1 MAENTL
7 KIKMEQISGSVL
19 GTESPGA
26 ISDTVKEGTNKDEAS
41 FFKKAK
47 NVPKQIA
54 SFSKAQL
61 GIQFGIG
68 AMLRQSQIAT
78 GFLGALFQVMGAIMD
93 AFLVAFAPQ
102 FFSAI
107 ASMSK
112 LIPVAKAMGES
123 IAAGLEDLRDK
134 IMYVLTPLIRV
145 AGFIWQGVQFV
156 GRVLGA
162 LPDMLKVLFLIVAA
176 GWKLFNHFQFGHW
189 AKHFQSTY
197 NAVLRAN
204 IVANKAAGKGG
215 GMMMSGGRG
224 AMVGLA
230 RAIPYLM
237 IITTVIGIA
246 MSLFSFFSNRNK
258 SDKGSAEGV
267 DVSGQLGR
275 SYGMS
280 QASQLGTTLN
290 AQLSKNVQALGDGL
304 VPIVQHIEVT
314 AEKMTTPLEDAVGRT
329 ATGLDQTVELYKG
342 SAQQMSQSTADWI
355 EASKAAQKRNLELAK
370 IPPPSINP
378 HMNLTSIDGGAYTGI
393 GSGATSNEVTT
404 TMKNAA
410 REWVNEQR
418 KMTDLQKQNARQAAA
433 AVAEEAARAEER
445 HNIWLSKQG
454 ISEGD
459 F

>member
-7 KIKMEQISGSVL
+7 IMKLQKISGSAT
-19 GTESPGA
+19 GTESPSA
-26 ISDTVKEGTNKDEAS
+26 ISDTVKEGTNKDETS

-102 FFSAI
+102 FFTAI
-107 ASMSK
+107 ASMTK
-112 LIPVAKAMGES
+112 LIPVARAMGES
-123 IAAGLEDLRDK
+123 IAAGLEELRDK
-134 IMYVLTPLIRV
+134 IMYVLTPLIAV
-145 AGFIWQGVQFV
+145 AGFIWEGIKAV

-162 LPDMLKVLFLIVAA
+162 LPDMLKVLFLIVGA
-176 GWKLFNHFQFGHW
+176 GWKLLNHFQVTHW
-189 AKHFQSTY
+189 VKAY
-197 NAVLRAN
+197 NMTFNSVLRALT
-204 IVANKAAGKGG
+204 VHGAKSGGGAAGGAGKMA
-215 GMMMSGGRG
+215 GMMKI
-224 AMVGLA
+224 
-230 RAIPYLM
+230 IPWVL
-237 IITTVIGIA
+237 IATTVIGVG
-246 MSLFSFFSNRNK
+246 MTLFSKFGK
-258 SDKGSAEGV
+258 KKGGESGEGV

-290 AQLSKNVQALGDGL
+290 AELSKNVQALGDGL
-304 VPIVQHIEVT
+304 MPIVDHIQVT
-314 AEKMTTPLEDAVGRT
+314 AEKMTTPLEDALGRT
-329 ATGLDQTVELYKG
+329 ATGMDQTIDLYKG
-342 SAQQMSQSTADWI
+342 TAGKISDKVQAWLDESRKKNPPTPTLPSTP
-355 EASKAAQKRNLELAK
+355 ELDRR
-370 IPPPSINP
+370 
-378 HMNLTSIDGGAYTGI
+378 TSIGGGAYTGI

-404 TMKNAA
+404 VMKNAA
-410 REWVNEQR
+410 REWANEQR
-418 KMTDLQKQNARQAAA
+418 KMTDLQRQNARQAAA
-433 AVAEEAARAEER
+433 AMAEEGARAEER

-454 ISEGD
+454 INEGD